1 MKKFFLA
8 LCCAAFL
15 FPCEKSFA
23 TVCDSAAVLN
33 ENTTEMVL
41 KARLAGLAKD
51 LNAESYGVVNDR
63 YLSRDFKSVLDRA
76 RKEEAAEAA
85 EVAVEVERRLRCLY
99 CDNNIWADVK
109 GCLVVD
115 IIGLKAIGRER
126 YAARVRFAEDVASEQ
141 AIYKTC
147 LFVYENDNWYVSDII
162 LADSPFGG
170 YSVKYAIME
179 SLSMITGKCQAI
191 PSVLARNLMSVY
203 VNENDG
209 IMVIAGEEKPV
220 IFGVDELDDLRQLTK
235 AFITA
240 NTPAGVANENFP
252 QPKQELDALTNRNS
266 AGEEIVVMHVQNN
279 RHAIVLEVEPGAGY
293 DCYTKVVEALYGAYN
308 DLRNDFAAEYFA
320 TERLTAK
327 QMELC
332 VKRIEEAIIE
342 GSVPY
347 VKKAVSPAPEKKK
360 VVEVIR
366 VVEEVKEE
374 NELIPVEQQ
383 AVDNFA
389 DTEAAFVEENEDK
402 VYDASEVA
410 PQFPGGMKNLMDYLK
425 NNLKYPR
432 ISRDH
437 GSQGRALVKFVVN
450 TDGTLQDIEV
460 FKSTGDTYLDQ
471 EAVRLVK
478 LMPRWTPGR
487 QLGKAVRVKFVL
499 PINFRLK

>member
-1 MKKFFLA
+1 MKKFFLT

-23 TVCDSAAVLN
+23 NVCDSAAVLN

-41 KARLAGLAKD
+41 KARLAGLA
-51 LNAESYGVVNDR
+51 
-63 YLSRDFKSVLDRA
+63 
-76 RKEEAAEAA
+76 
-85 EVAVEVERRLRCLY
+85 
-99 CDNNIWADVK
+99 
-109 GCLVVD
+109 
-115 IIGLKAIGRER
+115 
-126 YAARVRFAEDVASEQ
+126 
-141 AIYKTC
+141 
-147 LFVYENDNWYVSDII
+147 
-162 LADSPFGG
+162 
-170 YSVKYAIME
+170 
-179 SLSMITGKCQAI
+179 
-191 PSVLARNLMSVY
+191 
-203 VNENDG
+203 
-209 IMVIAGEEKPV
+209 
-220 IFGVDELDDLRQLTK
+220 
-235 AFITA
+235 
-240 NTPAGVANENFP
+240 
-252 QPKQELDALTNRNS
+252 
-266 AGEEIVVMHVQNN
+266 
-279 RHAIVLEVEPGAGY
+279 
-293 DCYTKVVEALYGAYN
+293 
-308 DLRNDFAAEYFA
+308 
-320 TERLTAK
+320 
-327 QMELC
+327 
-332 VKRIEEAIIE
+332 
-342 GSVPY
+342 
-347 VKKAVSPAPEKKK
+347 
-360 VVEVIR
+360 IR

-374 NELIPVEQQ
+374 NELIPVDQQ

>member
-1 MKKFFLA
+1 MKKFFLT

-51 LNAESYGVVNDR
+51 LNVESYEVVNDR

-85 EVAVEVERRLRCLY
+85 EVAVELERRLRSLY
-99 CDNNIWADVK
+99 CDNNIWADIK

-126 YAARVRFAEDVASEQ
+126 YVARVRFAEDAASEQ

-147 LFVYENDNWYVSDII
+147 LFVYENENWVVSDII
-162 LADSPFGG
+162 LADSQFGG
-170 YSVKYAIME
+170 YSVKNAINQ
-179 SLSMITGKCQAI
+179 SLDMITNKCQDI
-191 PSVLARNLMSVY
+191 SPILIRNLMRVY
-203 VNENDG
+203 VNESNG
-209 IMVIAGEEKPV
+209 IMVIAGEEKQV
-220 IFGVDELDDLRQLTK
+220 TFGFDELDDLRQLTK
-235 AFITA
+235 GFITA
-240 NTPAGVANENFP
+240 NTPAGVANEKFP
-252 QPKQELDALTNRNS
+252 QPKRELDALTNRNS
-266 AGEEIVVMHVQNN
+266 AGEEIVALHVQNN
-279 RHAIVLEVEPGAGY
+279 RHIIVLEVEPGVSY
-293 DCYTKVVEALYGAYN
+293 ECYTKVVEALYGAYT
-308 DLRNDFAAEYFA
+308 DLRTEFAAEYFA
-320 TERLTAK
+320 SEELGAK

-332 VKRIEEAIIE
+332 VKRVEEAIFE
-342 GSVPY
+342 GSALAIKKVVP
-347 VKKAVSPAPEKKK
+347 PAPEAKKPLEIIK
-360 VVEVIR
+360 IVEDAA
-366 VVEEVKEE
+366 EDE
-374 NELIPVEQQ
+374 ELI
-383 AVDNFA
+383 AVDNLA
-389 DTEAAFVEENEDK
+389 DIEAAFVEENEDK

-460 FKSTGDTYLDQ
+460 FRSTGDTYLDQ